1 MMILRTYVNQ
11 LILVFIYLLPL
22 GIAAAENDTSPIR
35 FGSVAMDTPR
45 AMHQRLLPLTRYL
58 SDALGRPVELVL
70 APNMPAAINDVTTGN
85 VELAYLTPVAYLRS
99 KEISDTHLIAK
110 TVTNNHASF
119 KLMIVVRNDSPIQSV
134 EDLRGKRF
142 AFGDPA
148 ALLQRA
154 VVVGAGI
161 NLDELGH
168 YNFVDHYDNIV
179 RGVLH
184 RDYDAGIL
192 KDTMAYKW
200 KDKGI
205 RILYSSED
213 LPPYN
218 ISAAPHADKELLEQ
232 LRIAFLQLDIN
243 RAEHQEV
250 IKALD
255 MKYSGFSE
263 THDGEYDTVRTLIKP
278 FAHPGK

>member
-1 MMILRTYVNQ
+1 MMTPRTSINQ
-11 LILVFIYLLPL
+11 LILMLIFLFSQ
-22 GIAAAENDTSPIR
+22 GIAEAENDAKPIR

-45 AMHQRLLPLTRYL
+45 VMHQRLLPLTQYL
-58 SDALGRPVELVL
+58 RDALGRPVELVL
-70 APNMPAAINDVTTGN
+70 APNMATAINNVATGN
-85 VELAYLTPVAYLRS
+85 VDLAYLTPVAYLRS
-99 KEISDTHLIAK
+99 KEISNTNLIAK
-110 TVTNNHASF
+110 TVTNNKASF
-119 KLMIVVRNDSPIQSV
+119 KLMIVVRNDSPIQNV
-134 EDLRGKRF
+134 AELRGKSF

-179 RGVLH
+179 RGVLN

-200 KDKGI
+200 KNKGI
-205 RILYSSED
+205 HILYSSDD

-218 ISAAPHADKELLEQ
+218 ITAAPHIDNKLLEQ
-232 LRIAFLQLDIN
+232 LRNAFLNLDIN

-255 MKYSGFSE
+255 PKYSGFSE
-263 THDGEYDTVRTLIKP
+263 TNDGEYDIVRTLTKP
-278 FAHPGK
+278 FVTTNK